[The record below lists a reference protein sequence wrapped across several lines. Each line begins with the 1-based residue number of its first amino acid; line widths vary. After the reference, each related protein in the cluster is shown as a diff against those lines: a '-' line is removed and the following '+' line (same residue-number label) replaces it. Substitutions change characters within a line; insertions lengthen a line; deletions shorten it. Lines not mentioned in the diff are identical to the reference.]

1 MEKKRFRKTIREFG
15 LKLLK
20 SRSAMIAV
28 IAAEVRLLH
37 PKVDMS
43 VNPLDQKWVYGLYYA
58 AKDCQDYEGTFR
70 KAAGP
75 LQGGT

>member
-28 IAAEVRLLH
+28 IAAKGRLL
-37 PKVDMS
+37 
-43 VNPLDQKWVYGLYYA
+43 Q
-58 AKDCQDYEGTFR
+58 Q
-70 KAAGP
+70 
-75 LQGGT
+75 